1 MKIHG
6 ELRVPGDKSI
16 SHRAFML
23 GALASGTTAV
33 SCALESHDVA
43 STRGVLQA
51 LGARI
56 EKRGDTWTVMGGG
69 LQEPSTVLDAG
80 NSGTT
85 ARLMSGILAGIGG
98 VSTMTGD
105 SSLVKRPMARVIRP
119 LEMMGARFMARK
131 DRFLPMAVKGSAL
144 TGISYK
150 MDVASAQVKSA
161 LLLAALRA
169 EGKTEVSEP
178 SPSRDHSE
186 RMLVYFGA
194 QLARTG
200 NTVAMNG
207 PLALEA
213 REVSVPGDPS
223 SAAFPA
229 VWAAATPGSELLIR
243 DVCLNATRTG
253 FISALQRMGAGISL
267 ENIREIC
274 GEPVGDIVVRGGSL
288 QGTVIEGDE
297 VPKLIDEI
305 PILAVA
311 ACLAQ
316 GKTVIRDASELRVKE
331 TDRIMALVQGLAS
344 LGAEVEEH
352 EDGLV
357 IVGPLKLKSGSIRTF
372 SDHRIAMSFHILA
385 RAAGLDVAIDDP
397 GCVDISFPGFF
408 PLMESLA

>member
-1 MKIHG
+1 MRIRA

-23 GALASGTTAV
+23 GALARGTTTV
-33 SCALESHDVA
+33 SSALESHDVA

-51 LGARI
+51 LGASI
-56 EKRGDTWTVMGGG
+56 EKRGDNWVVKGGG
-69 LQEPSTVLDAG
+69 LQEPSSVLDAG

-85 ARLMSGILAGIGG
+85 ARLMSGILAGIEG

-105 SSLVKRPMARVIRP
+105 SSLVKRPMARVMRP

-131 DRFLPMAVKGSAL
+131 DRFLPMAVQGGL
-144 TGISYK
+144 LRGISYT

-161 LLLAALRA
+161 LLLAGLSA

-186 RMLVYFGA
+186 RMLSYFGA
-194 QLARTG
+194 QVVRTG
-200 NTVAMNG
+200 NTASITG
-207 PLALEA
+207 PQGLEA
-213 REVSVPGDPS
+213 REIIVPGDPS

-243 DVCLNATRTG
+243 DVCLNLTRTG
-253 FISALQRMGAGISL
+253 FISALQRMGAGITL
-267 ENIREIC
+267 ENIRDVC
-274 GEPVGDIVVRGGSL
+274 GEPVGDILVKGGEL
-288 QGTVIEGDE
+288 QGTVIEGEE
-297 VPKLIDEI
+297 VPRLIDEI
-305 PILAVA
+305 PILVVA

-316 GKTVIRDASELRVKE
+316 GETVIRDASELRVKE
-331 TDRIMALVQGLAS
+331 TDRIMALVLGLAS
-344 LGAEVEEH
+344 LGARVEEC

-357 IVGPLKLKSGSIRTF
+357 ITGPLKLRAGSIRTF
-372 SDHRIAMSFHILA
+372 SDHRIAMSFHILS
-385 RAAGLDVAIDDP
+385 RAAGIDVAIDDP

-408 PLMESLA
+408 PLMGSLA

>member
-1 MKIHG
+1 MNIHG

-23 GALASGTTAV
+23 GALARGTTAV
-33 SCALESHDVA
+33 SHALESHDVA

-56 EKRGDTWTVMGGG
+56 EKRGEAWTVSGGE
-69 LQEPSTVLDAG
+69 LREPSSVLDAG

-85 ARLMSGILAGIGG
+85 ARLMSGILAGIEG

-119 LEMMGARFMARK
+119 LELMGAKFMARGN
-131 DRFLPMAVKGSAL
+131 RFLPMAVRGGAL
-144 TGISYK
+144 TGVTYA

-161 LLLAALRA
+161 LLLAGLKAGGLTR
-169 EGKTEVSEP
+169 VSEP
-178 SPSRDHSE
+178 CPSRDHSE
-186 RMLVYFGA
+186 RMLAFFGA
-194 QLARTG
+194 AVARTG
-200 NTVAMNG
+200 NTVSVEG
-207 PLALEA
+207 PQALEA

-253 FISALQRMGAGISL
+253 FISALLRMGADIAM
-267 ENIREIC
+267 ENIREVC
-274 GEPVGDIVVRGGSL
+274 GEPVGDIVVRGGGL
-288 QGTVIEGDE
+288 RGTVVEGDE
-297 VPKLIDEI
+297 VPKLIDEV

-311 ACLAQ
+311 ACFAE

-331 TDRIMALVQGLAS
+331 TDRIMALVQGLAA
-344 LGAEVEEH
+344 LGARVEELG
-352 EDGLV
+352 DGLV
-357 IVGPLKLKSGSIRTF
+357 INGPLKLESGSIRTF

-385 RAAGLDVAIDDP
+385 RAAGIDVAIDDP

-408 PLMESLA
+408 PLMGSLA